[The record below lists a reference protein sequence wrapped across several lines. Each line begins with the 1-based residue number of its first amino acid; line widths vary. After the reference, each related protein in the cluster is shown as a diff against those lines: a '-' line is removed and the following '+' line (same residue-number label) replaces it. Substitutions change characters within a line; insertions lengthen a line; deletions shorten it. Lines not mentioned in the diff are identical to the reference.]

1 MKKFLFPL
9 VLMLTTLNVFS
20 QNDFIIKS
28 NTFYN
33 KVIQDG
39 FVNYKWIKE
48 NPATLNELVQLIEKE
63 ALNDGFENQLDFLL
77 NSYNILVIEQI
88 IQNYPLSSPL
98 DVSGFYDKTKFNI
111 GGNSWTLDQL
121 ENEVIRPNFNDARVH
136 FSLVCGALG
145 CPRIFNLA
153 DHSTSLDER
162 LNKGAK
168 AAMNNGWFVYQEESK
183 LMVSEIFKWFEGDFG
198 GKNNI
203 INYINLFSNTPYSSD
218 LKIDYYSYDWK
229 LNDSSMAKSGSG
241 NMDDKPDPN
250 ESFNL
255 QTFTG
260 GSLLKNGQADITMFN
275 TVYTQTKVNWM
286 GTQFNDFRETFVT
299 HLLQATYGVSKSGR
313 FNVGID
319 LNLKSSARR
328 SDLRARSFTGAFDYQ
343 NNDST
348 RVGLSSV
355 GLRLRFQP
363 FKEVRNFSYQSTF
376 LIPTTASPEGVSGAV
391 NSADNR
397 YFLDWDRY
405 IWWNQFFFDE
415 TFGDFQLFTSAELLF
430 RFKKNEG
437 QTSAVDTPVKAF
449 FSYFPNNKMTVYV
462 YSEHVPRFRYDTSLS
477 TNDAITT
484 PANYTASGAGFKYQF
499 SQNFNVELLY
509 SNFWRTTNAGL
520 GNTFNLGLKYL
531 IL

>member
-1 MKKFLFPL
+1 MKKLFVQFLLLLLPF
-9 VLMLTTLNVFS
+9 TLFS
-20 QNDFIIKS
+20 QSEFSSKS
-28 NTFYN
+28 NEFYS
-33 KVIQDG
+33 KVISDG
-39 FVNYKWIKE
+39 LVNYNWIKE
-48 NPATLNELVQLIEKE
+48 NPAQLEELVQLIEKQE
-63 ALNDGFENQLDFLL
+63 LSEGYKNQLDFLL
-77 NSYNILVIEQI
+77 NAYNVLVIDQI
-88 IQNYPLSSPL
+88 IANYPLGSPL
-98 DVSGFYDKTKFNI
+98 DISGFYDKTKFNI
-111 GGNSWTLDQL
+111 GGNSWTLDHL

-145 CPRIFNLA
+145 CPRIINLA
-153 DHSTSLDER
+153 DNSTDIDGQLD
-162 LNKGAK
+162 K
-168 AAMNNGWFVYQEESK
+168 AARQAMNSGWFVYEDGDK

-198 GKNNI
+198 GKDNI
-203 INYINLFSNTPYSSD
+203 ISYINLFSDKQYASD
-218 LKIDYYSYDWK
+218 LKIDYYPYDWR
-229 LNDSSMAKSGSG
+229 LNDSSTASKSTSSS
-241 NMDDKPDPN
+241 DQEVPQ
-250 ESFNL
+250 EQFNL

-260 GSLLKNGQADITMFN
+260 GSLLKKGQFDFTSFN
-275 TVYTQTKVNWM
+275 TIYTQTKVNWM
-286 GTQFNDFRETFVT
+286 GTQFNDSRETFVT
-299 HLLQATYGVSKSGR
+299 HLLQATYGLSKNGR
-313 FNVGID
+313 FNIGVD

-328 SDLRARSFTGAFDYQ
+328 SDLRAGSFTGAFDYQ

-363 FKEVRNFSYQSTF
+363 FKEVGNFSYQSTF
-376 LIPTTASPEGVSGAV
+376 LIPTTKSPEGVSDSV
-391 NSADNR
+391 NPENDR

-437 QTSAVDTPVKAF
+437 QTSALDTPVKAF

-499 SQNFNVELLY
+499 SQNLNVELLY

-520 GNTFNLGLKYL
+520 GNTFNVGIKYL